1 LIDFNNWLN
10 ISDNDDMSDNWYLN
24 YNDNSNNLYYISKY
38 KNKKMYFYE
47 TISDYFKN
55 QTIDIIDL
63 DLDIYF
69 ARFNKNLFEINEDY
83 FIFLCKCNLNTDILN
98 NLLHSEKVRNFTLE
112 FNYHNINHLLK

>member
-10 ISDNDDMSDNWYLN
+10 IIDDMSDNWYLN
-24 YNDNSNNLYYISKY
+24 YNNTTDNLYYISKY

-63 DLDIYF
+63 DLGYS
-69 ARFNKNLFEINEDY
+69 NKDLFKINKDY

-112 FNYHNINHLLK
+112 FNYHNTKHLLQ